1 MAKIS
6 QPPKSSQ
13 LSDQLVGQLADRVT
27 SQPTDQLPGPAP
39 GGDDAR
45 LETLLE
51 NLPGMAYRCLNQKHW
66 PMDFGSD
73 GCFELCGYHRH
84 EIESQQVLWGD
95 FTHPEMIAE
104 VDRKVRSA
112 AESGQ
117 PFEVEYRIIARDG
130 QEKWVWERGRAVD
143 RRSDG
148 VVILEGLITDI
159 TDRKLTEAALVG
171 AEAYAQAIV
180 ESALDAVISID
191 NGGAIESFN
200 QAASSMFGYRSD
212 EIRGQHCRS
221 LAATSFYREFDRY
234 FQRSQTPAKGFRS
247 VRANSLEL
255 NGCDKYDNE
264 FPIVLSMREILDVG
278 EKKYVILIR
287 NLSEQRR
294 AEKEVREQRD
304 MLAHVDR
311 LNTLGEMAAGIA
323 HEINQ
328 PLTAISM
335 YAQSGLRFLRRQNPQ
350 LQRLEDALE
359 KLSQQAHRAG
369 AVIERMQEMTRP
381 HQSHQEVVAAEQ
393 LLREV
398 HELAEVDAQIRNF
411 IIVLR
416 LDDELPSVNCDP
428 VQIQQ
433 VILNMLR
440 NGMESMRA
448 NHCKP
453 GSKIVLRARAS
464 TSEVRISIVDDG
476 VGVSRKLEKQLYQ
489 PFATTKASGMGLGLS
504 ISRSIIAA
512 HGGDIEF
519 SNNKTRGAT
528 FSFGLPIQLE
538 SD

>member
-1 MAKIS
+1 M
-6 QPPKSSQ
+6 PPT
-13 LSDQLVGQLADRVT
+13 A
-27 SQPTDQLPGPAP
+27 
-39 GGDDAR
+39 GGDDDR
-45 LETLLE
+45 LETLLK
-51 NLPGMAYRCLNQKHW
+51 NLPGMAYRCLNLKHW
-66 PMDFGSD
+66 PMDFVSD

-95 FTHPEMIAE
+95 FTHPDMIDE

-117 PFEVEYRIIARDG
+117 PFEVEYRIIARNG

-148 VVILEGLITDI
+148 VVILEGLHHRHHRPQTH
-159 TDRKLTEAALVG
+159 RGRAGAAPKPMRRRSSSRHSMRSSVSMTG
-171 AEAYAQAIV
+171 C
-180 ESALDAVISID
+180 
-191 NGGAIESFN
+191 AIESFN

-247 VRANSLEL
+247 ARANSLEL

-287 NLSEQRR
+287 DLTEQRR

-398 HELAEVDAQIRNF
+398 HDLAEVDAQIRNF

-416 LDDELPSVNCDP
+416 LDDELP
-428 VQIQQ
+428 QRQ
-433 VILNMLR
+433 LR
-440 NGMESMRA
+440 
-448 NHCKP
+448 P
-453 GSKIVLRARAS
+453 GPDS
-464 TSEVRISIVDDG
+464 TG
-476 VGVSRKLEKQLYQ
+476 HPQ
-489 PFATTKASGMGLGLS
+489 P
-504 ISRSIIAA
+504 AA
-512 HGGDIEF
+512 
-519 SNNKTRGAT
+519 
-528 FSFGLPIQLE
+528 
-538 SD
+538 

>member
-1 MAKIS
+1 MVIVGVVRKRQEPMAKNS
-6 QPPKSSQ
+6 QPALRSPVS
-13 LSDQLVGQLADRVT
+13 
-27 SQPTDQLPGPAP
+27 
-39 GGDDAR
+39 GGDDDR
-45 LETLLE
+45 LETLLK
-51 NLPGMAYRCLNQKHW
+51 NLPGMAYRCLNLKHW
-66 PMDFGSD
+66 PMDFVSD

-95 FTHPEMIAE
+95 FTHPEMIDE

-112 AESGQ
+112 AKSGL
-117 PFEVEYRIIARDG
+117 PFEVEYKIIARNG

-143 RRSDG
+143 QRSDG

-159 TDRKLTEAALVG
+159 TDRKLTEAALVR

-191 NGGAIESFN
+191 DQGAIESFN
-200 QAASSMFGYRSD
+200 QAASSMFGYRSE

-234 FQRSQTPAKGFRS
+234 FQRSQTTASGFRS
-247 VRANSLEL
+247 GRATSLEL
-255 NGCDKYDNE
+255 IGCDKHDNE

-287 NLSEQRR
+287 DLTEQRR

-335 YAQSGLRFLRRQNPQ
+335 YAQSGLRFLRRQQPE
-350 LQRLEDALE
+350 LRRLEDALD

-381 HQSHQEVVAAEQ
+381 HQSHQEIVAAEKM
-393 LLREV
+393 LREIRD
-398 HELAEVDAQIRNF
+398 LAEVDAQIRNF
-411 IIVLR
+411 IIVIR
-416 LDDELPSVNCDP
+416 LDDDLPAVNCDP
-428 VQIQQ
+428 IQIQQ

-453 GSKIVLRARAS
+453 GSKIVLQAKAS
-464 TSEVRISIVDDG
+464 ATHVRISIIDDG

-489 PFATTKASGMGLGLS
+489 PFATTKDSGMGLGLS

-512 HGGDIEF
+512 HGGEIEF
-519 SNNKTRGAT
+519 SNNKKRGAT
-528 FSFGLPIQLE
+528 FSFGLPRQLE

>member
-1 MAKIS
+1 MVKNS
-6 QPPKSSQ
+6 QPRL
-13 LSDQLVGQLADRVT
+13 LS
-27 SQPTDQLPGPAP
+27 PAGNP
-39 GGDDAR
+39 ANGGDYDR
-45 LETLLE
+45 LETLLK
-51 NLPGMAYRCLNQKHW
+51 NLPGMAYRCLNLKHW
-66 PMDFGSD
+66 PMDFVSD
-73 GCFELCGYHRH
+73 GCFDLCGYHRH

-95 FTHPEMIAE
+95 FTHPEMIEE

-112 AESGQ
+112 AKSGQ
-117 PFEVEYRIIARDG
+117 PFEVEYKIIARNG

-143 RRSDG
+143 QRSDG

-159 TDRKLTEAALVG
+159 TDRKLTEAALVR

-191 NGGAIESFN
+191 DQGTIESFN
-200 QAASSMFGYRSD
+200 QTASSMFGYLSD
-212 EIRGQHCRS
+212 EVKGLHCRS

-234 FQRSQTPAKGFRS
+234 FQRSQTPASGFTKG
-247 VRANSLEL
+247 RATSLEL

-287 NLSEQRR
+287 DLTEQRR

-350 LQRLEDALE
+350 LERLEDALD

-369 AVIERMQEMTRP
+369 TVIERMQEMTRP

-393 LLREV
+393 MLLEI
-398 HELAEVDAQIRNF
+398 HDLAEVDAQIRNF
-411 IIVLR
+411 IIVMR
-416 LDDELPSVNCDP
+416 LDDDLPAVTCDP
-428 VQIQQ
+428 IQIQQ

-453 GSKIVLRARAS
+453 GSKIVLQAKVSA
-464 TSEVRISIVDDG
+464 TQVRISIIDDG

-489 PFATTKASGMGLGLS
+489 PFSTTKDSGMGLGLS

-512 HGGDIEF
+512 HGGEIEF
-519 SNNKTRGAT
+519 SNNKTHGAT
-528 FSFGLPIQLE
+528 FSFSLPRQFE

>member
-1 MAKIS
+1 MVIVDVVRKRQESMAKNS
-6 QPPKSSQ
+6 QPVLRDPVS
-13 LSDQLVGQLADRVT
+13 
-27 SQPTDQLPGPAP
+27 
-39 GGDDAR
+39 GGDYDR
-45 LETLLE
+45 LETLLK
-51 NLPGMAYRCLNQKHW
+51 NLPGMAYRCLNLKHW
-66 PMDFGSD
+66 PMDFVSD

-95 FTHPEMIAE
+95 FTHPEMIDD
-104 VDRKVRSA
+104 VDQKVRSA
-112 AESGQ
+112 AKTDQ
-117 PFEVEYRIIARDG
+117 PFEVEYKIITRNG

-148 VVILEGLITDI
+148 VVILEGFITDI
-159 TDRKLTEAALVG
+159 TDRKLTEAALVR

-180 ESALDAVISID
+180 VSALDAVISVD
-191 NGGAIESFN
+191 DQGAIESFN
-200 QAASSMFGYRSD
+200 QAASLMFGYRSD
-212 EIRGQHCRS
+212 EVRGRHCRS
-221 LAATSFYREFDRY
+221 LSATSFYREFDRY
-234 FQRSQTPAKGFRS
+234 FQRCRTPT
-247 VRANSLEL
+247 RAPMTSIEL
-255 NGCDKYDNE
+255 NGCDNHDNE

-278 EKKYVILIR
+278 EKKHVILIR
-287 NLSEQRR
+287 DLTEQRR

-335 YAQSGLRFLRRQNPQ
+335 YAQSGLRFLRRPQPQ
-350 LQRLEDALE
+350 LQRLEDALA

-393 LLREV
+393 MLREI
-398 HELAEVDAQIRNF
+398 HDLAEVDAQIRNF
-411 IIVLR
+411 IIVMR
-416 LDDELPSVNCDP
+416 LDDDLPTVTCDP
-428 VQIQQ
+428 IQIQQ

-440 NGMESMRA
+440 NGMESMRT

-453 GSKIVLRARAS
+453 GSKIVLQAKAS
-464 TSEVRISIVDDG
+464 ATQVRISIIDDG

-489 PFATTKASGMGLGLS
+489 PFATTKSSGMGLGLS

-512 HGGDIEF
+512 HGGEIEF

-528 FSFGLPIQLE
+528 FSFGLPRQFE
-538 SD
+538 VDQWSNN